1 MTARTAAST
10 ASGSSSY
17 APSAG
22 PSSSSGGR
30 VARASSP
37 ASSLLTPSAGITSA
51 SARSRHSLYGAE
63 DRVVLDIGS
72 RVWKIGFSGESTPR
86 AVFDVGE
93 LWTYD
98 AVDGAESKEEQRQ
111 RKRMIKK
118 LLRRVYYE

>member
-1 MTARTAAST
+1 MASRAIST
-10 ASGSSSY
+10 ASGSSGY
-17 APSAG
+17 APTAG
-22 PSSSSGGR
+22 PSSSTSR
-30 VARASSP
+30 VVRESSP
-37 ASSLLTPSAGITSA
+37 ATSLLSSSAAITS
-51 SARSRHSLYGAE
+51 SARSRHSLYGGE

-98 AVDGAESKEEQRQ
+98 AVDAAESKEQQ
-111 RKRMIKK
+111 RKCQSRIKK